1 MTVEVLNIGTEL
13 LLGSVVN
20 THSGWIAKRIFPLGL
35 RISRQTTVPDGPAI
49 RTAVLEACDRADI
62 LFITGGL
69 GPTTDDITREVVA
82 ELLGRKLHPSGEIRA
97 RIEARLAAR
106 GYQLVERMLRQTMVP
121 EGATVLNNE
130 NGTAPGLYFPAVSYA
145 SWSAPHFFLL
155 PGPPRELQP
164 MFDSQVLPILGK
176 IARDLESKEC
186 RVYRVVGLG
195 ESAVEKLVGLELS
208 QNPALEVGYCA
219 RPNEVDFRLIG
230 AKADLDAIEPRVL
243 EVLGSNLVSSAGEGI
258 EEWLVA
264 ALAKRVQTVATAES
278 CTGGLVASRITDAP
292 GASEVFREGFVT
304 YSNEAKSQLLGVPGE
319 LIDRLGAVSRE
330 VAIAMAEGA
339 REKVR
344 ADYALSLTGI
354 AGPGGGTPEKPVGLV
369 FIALARP
376 GAETLC
382 RDYRFPAD
390 RATFKQLAS
399 QAALDLLRR
408 ELLGI

>member
-35 RISRQTTVPDGPAI
+35 RVSRQTTVPDGPAI
-49 RTAVLEACDRADI
+49 RTAVLEACGRADI

-82 ELLGRKLHPSGEIRA
+82 ELLGKKLHADERIRA

-121 EGATVLNNE
+121 EGATVLDNE
-130 NGTAPGLYFPAVSYA
+130 HGTAPGLYFPAESQP
-145 SWSAPHFFLL
+145 SWSSPHFFLL

-164 MFDSQVLPILGK
+164 MFDSQAMPILRE
-176 IARDLESKEC
+176 IAPGLAAKDC

-195 ESAVEKLVGLELS
+195 ESALEKLIGLELS
-208 QNPALEVGYCA
+208 KNPALEVGYCA

-230 AKADLDAIEPRVL
+230 SAEDLDAVEPRVL
-243 EVLGSNLVSSAGEGI
+243 EVLGANLISSTGEGI

-264 ALAKRVQTVATAES
+264 ALAKRGLSVSTAES

-292 GASEVFREGFVT
+292 GSSQVFREGFVT
-304 YSNEAKSQLLGVPGE
+304 YSNDSKSELLGVPAE
-319 LIDRLGAVSRE
+319 LIAEDGAVSRE
-330 VAIAMAEGA
+330 VAVAMAEGA
-339 REKVR
+339 RAKAR
-344 ADYALSLTGI
+344 ADFALSLTGI
-354 AGPGGGTPEKPVGLV
+354 AGPGGGSPEKPVGLV

-376 GAETLC
+376 GGETLC
-382 RDYRFPAD
+382 SEFRFPAD
-390 RATFKQLAS
+390 RTTFKQLAS

-408 ELLGI
+408 ELMGV